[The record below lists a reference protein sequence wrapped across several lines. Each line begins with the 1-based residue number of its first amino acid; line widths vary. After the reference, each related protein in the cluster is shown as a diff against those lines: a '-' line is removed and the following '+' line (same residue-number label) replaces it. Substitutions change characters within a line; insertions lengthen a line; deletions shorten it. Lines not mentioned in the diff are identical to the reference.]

1 MNLLEGSG
9 MRRRDAVPMLALT
22 LGDPCGIG
30 PEIAAKALPD
40 VQARIAGRLIV
51 VGPRASIEAAH
62 RAAGLAIPRWVP
74 VGRDGA
80 FDQAAPGVRLL
91 DTGQPGPFTA
101 GAICREGGEAAVAAI
116 EAAHALCAAGVCAG
130 MVTGPIGKEAIR
142 LAGSR
147 FSGHTDMLCALAGVA
162 DTRMAMVWG
171 RFRVVMTTLHV
182 AWRDV
187 PALLTVDAV
196 YETIRLA
203 HEAAATKRVPH
214 PRIRVAGLNPHA
226 GEHGLFGDEEQIAIV
241 PAIDKIR
248 LLNPNVDGP
257 IPADSLFKADYRRT
271 TAYFVAQTH
280 DQGLIAIKA
289 LGGIRCVNVTLG
301 LPYVR
306 TSVGHGTAYDIAGR
320 GIADH
325 RGLVAAIGEAV
336 RLAKPLGIH
345 SQSSGENR
353 TQ

>member
-1 MNLLEGSG
+1 
-9 MRRRDAVPMLALT
+9 MLALT

-40 VQARIAGRLIV
+40 LPTGIAGRLIV
-51 VGPRASIEAAH
+51 VGSRAAIEAAH
-62 RAAGLAIPRWVP
+62 RAAGLAVPRWVP
-74 VGRDGA
+74 VDAAGA
-80 FDQAAPGVRLL
+80 FDPDAPGVKLL
-91 DTGQPGPFTA
+91 DTGHPGPFRA
-101 GAICREGGEAAVAAI
+101 GAICREGGEAAVAAV
-116 EAAHALCAAGVCAG
+116 EAAHALCATGICAG
-130 MVTGPIGKEAIR
+130 MITGPIGKEAIR

-147 FSGHTDMLCALAGVA
+147 FSGHTDMLCALADVA

-171 RFRVVMTTLHV
+171 RFRVAMTTLHV

-187 PALLTVDAV
+187 PALLTVDSV

-203 HEAAATKRVPH
+203 HEAVATRRTPH
-214 PRIRVAGLNPHA
+214 PLIRVAGLNPHA
-226 GEHGLFGDEEQIAIV
+226 GEHGLFGDEERISII
-241 PAIDKIR
+241 PAIEKFR
-248 LLNPNVDGP
+248 FLNPSVEGP
-257 IPADSLFKADYRRT
+257 VPADSLFKAEYRRT

-320 GIADH
+320 GVADP
-325 RGLVAAIGEAV
+325 RGLVAAIREAV
-336 RLAKPLGIH
+336 RLTAPRGARARP
-345 SQSSGENR
+345 SGEQR
-353 TQ
+353 LR

>member
-1 MNLLEGSG
+1 MRPPETKDA
-9 MRRRDAVPMLALT
+9 RRRTFPMLALT

-30 PEIAAKALPD
+30 PEIVAKALPALPVSLLD
-40 VQARIAGRLIV
+40 RLVV
-51 VGPRASIEAAH
+51 VGPRAAIEAAH
-62 RAAGLAIPRWVP
+62 RASRIPLPEWIP
-74 VGRDGA
+74 VHSDGS
-80 FDQAAPGVRLL
+80 FDPAASGVKLL
-91 DTGQPGPFTA
+91 DTGQAGPFRA
-101 GAICREGGEAAVAAI
+101 GAICPEGGEAAVAAI
-116 EAAHALCAAGVCAG
+116 EAAHDLCDAGIFAG

-171 RFRVVMTTLHV
+171 RFRVAMTTLHV

-187 PALLTVDAV
+187 PALLTADSV

-203 HEAAATKRVPH
+203 HEAAVTKRVPY
-214 PRIRVAGLNPHA
+214 PCIRVAGLNPHA
-226 GEHGLFGDEEQIAIV
+226 GEHGLFGDEEQKTIL
-241 PAIDKIR
+241 PAIKRIR
-248 LLNPNVDGP
+248 RVNPNVEGP
-257 IPADSLFKADYRRT
+257 IPADSLFKAEYRRT
-271 TAYFVAQTH
+271 TDYFVAQTH

-325 RGLVAAIGEAV
+325 RGLIAAIREAV
-336 RLAKPLGIH
+336 RLTKSEGIRA
-345 SQSSGENR
+345 QSSRENKKR
-353 TQ
+353 

>member
-1 MNLLEGSG
+1 
-9 MRRRDAVPMLALT
+9 MLALT

-30 PEIAAKALPD
+30 PEIVAKALPELPASLID
-40 VQARIAGRLIV
+40 RLIV
-51 VGPRASIEAAH
+51 IGSRSAIEAAH
-62 RAAGLAIPRWVP
+62 RTAGLDIPKWVL
-74 VGRDGA
+74 VGSDGS
-80 FDQAAPGVRLL
+80 FDAAASGVKLL
-91 DTGQPGPFTA
+91 ATGQTGPFRA
-101 GAICREGGEAAVAAI
+101 GVICREGGEAAVAAI
-116 EAAHALCAAGVCAG
+116 EAAHALCAAGICTG

-171 RFRVVMTTLHV
+171 RFRVAMTTLHV

-187 PALLTVDAV
+187 PMLLTVDSV

-226 GEHGLFGDEEQIAIV
+226 GEHGLFGDEESKSIL
-241 PAIDKIR
+241 PAIEKFR
-248 LLNPNVDGP
+248 RVNPNVEGP
-257 IPADSLFKADYRRT
+257 VPADSLFKAEYRRT
-271 TAYFVAQTH
+271 TEYFVAQTH

-320 GIADH
+320 GVADH
-325 RGLVAAIGEAV
+325 RGLIAAVKEAV
-336 RLAKPLGIH
+336 RLVRG
-345 SQSSGENR
+345 
-353 TQ
+353 

>member
-1 MNLLEGSG
+1 MKVPETAGT
-9 MRRRDAVPMLALT
+9 RRNRAPKAPAMLALT

-30 PEIAAKALPD
+30 PEITAEAVADLPAHVSD
-40 VQARIAGRLIV
+40 RLII
-51 VGPRASIEAAH
+51 VGPRPSIEAAS
-62 RAAGLAIPRWVP
+62 RAAGRPVPSWVP
-74 VGRDGA
+74 VSRDGV
-80 FDQAAPGVRLL
+80 FDDTRQGVKLL
-91 DTGQPGPFTA
+91 DTGHRGPFEA
-101 GAICREGGEAAVAAI
+101 GAICRKGGAAAVAAV
-116 EAAHALCAAGVCAG
+116 EAAHALCAAGICAG

-171 RFRVVMTTLHV
+171 RFRVAMTTLHV

-187 PALLTVDAV
+187 PGLLTPESV

-203 HEAAATKRVPH
+203 HEAAASPRLPD

-226 GEHGLFGDEEQIAIV
+226 GEHGLFGDEEQKSIL
-241 PAIDKIR
+241 PAIEKFR
-248 LLNPNVDGP
+248 RVNPNIDGP
-257 IPADSLFKADYRRT
+257 IPADSMFKAEYRRT
-271 TAYFVAQTH
+271 TEYFVAQTH

-325 RGLVAAIGEAV
+325 RGLLAAIREAV
-336 RLAKPLGIH
+336 RLTRG
-345 SQSSGENR
+345 R
-353 TQ
+353 